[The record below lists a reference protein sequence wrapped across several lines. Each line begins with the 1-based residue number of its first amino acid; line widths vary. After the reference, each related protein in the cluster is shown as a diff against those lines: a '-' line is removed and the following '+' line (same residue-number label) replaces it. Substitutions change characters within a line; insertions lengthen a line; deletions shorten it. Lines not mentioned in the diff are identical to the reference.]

1 MEPTDICLR
10 KVSEAAEITDST
22 VIAKVADALDE
33 LEAAYLHPSD
43 RVIALQKVFSDFSRR
58 RPSAY
63 QTPTA
68 RLIRIS
74 IERRQIHCNRRYA

>member
-74 IERRQIHCNRRYA
+74 IERRQIRCNRRYA

>member
-33 LEAAYLHPSD
+33 LEAAYPHPND
-43 RVIALQKVFSDFSRR
+43 HVIALERVFSDFSRR
-58 RPSAY
+58 RPSTY

-68 RLIRIS
+68 RLIRVS
-74 IERRQIHCNRRYA
+74 IERRQIRCSHRYA